1 MTQPKLDLETVERW
15 MQTVIMHPGGVQQGL
30 ACGDARRYL
39 KKTNDNIE
47 AVVTRSTALTAI
59 ERLAIYSRAYQARL
73 LECLRAE
80 FPALSHALGADVFN
94 RFACDYL
101 QRHPSKSYTLGR
113 LGEKFPR
120 YLAETRPDANLAPS
134 SRESWPDF
142 MIDLATLE
150 REFSEV
156 FDGPGVEGQRLVVE
170 NELSELLESERWA
183 EAILVTVPC
192 LRLLSFRYPVNT
204 YFLAA
209 RKNEDPDFPEP
220 ALTLLALTRRDYR
233 VFLHELSR
241 DQYEVLIALNAREP
255 LAQAIKRAATAA
267 GGDSDA
273 FTGKLTEWLNS
284 WAAAGFFSAIVT
296 PS

>member
-1 MTQPKLDLETVERW
+1 MTQPTLDLEKVERW
-15 MQTVIMHPGGVQQGL
+15 MQTVIMHPGGVTQGL
-30 ACGDARRYL
+30 ASEDARRYAE
-39 KKTNDNIE
+39 KTDDNIE
-47 AVVTRSTALTAI
+47 AIVTRSTALTAI

-80 FPALSHALGADVFN
+80 FPALSHALGADLFN

-101 QRHPSKSYTLGR
+101 QRHPSQSYTLGR

-120 YLAETRPDANLAPS
+120 YLAETRPDAHLSPS

-142 MIDLATLE
+142 IIDLATLE

-156 FDGPGVEGQRLVVE
+156 FDGPGVEGQQVVVE

-183 EAILVTVPC
+183 DAMLVTVPC

-209 RKNEDPDFPEP
+209 RKNEEAEFPEP
-220 ALTLLALTRRDYR
+220 ALTLLALTRCDYR
-233 VFLHELSR
+233 VFLHELSQ
-241 DQYEVLIALNAREP
+241 DQYEVLKALTAREP
-255 LAQAIKRAATAA
+255 LAQAIKRAATPTGA
-267 GGDSDA
+267 DSDA
-273 FTGKLTEWLNS
+273 PAVKLRAWLDG
-284 WAAAGFFSAIVT
+284 WAVSGFFSAIVM